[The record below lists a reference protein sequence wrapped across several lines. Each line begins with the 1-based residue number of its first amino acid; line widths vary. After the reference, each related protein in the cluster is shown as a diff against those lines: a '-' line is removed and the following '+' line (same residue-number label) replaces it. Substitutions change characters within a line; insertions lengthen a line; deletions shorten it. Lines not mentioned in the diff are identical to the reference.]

1 MAAAVSS
8 QEMALYLTGC
18 TQEQRDQFNEML
30 QQINSQASS
39 LNMGTTLVHS
49 GVTKNTKRKGKLT
62 KADLASIGPPKRPLN
77 SWMGYRNFYI
87 SLMLGVP
94 QKCVSKTMTLLWSND
109 PFKAKWALLSKAY
122 SVARGTRAKID
133 VPLSGFFALCA
144 PLVGII
150 PPQDYLG
157 MLGWQMTAP
166 RPGENTP
173 CLLRIF
179 TPNFDQF
186 SQHIK
191 YTTLTVDDLVKT
203 CYAAGYVVAE
213 DDSSPGMSAQGSL
226 TMVSKPATT
235 AAAAPKA
242 SKPTPAPLG
251 RKMLAKAT
259 AALEQTGT
267 AYPYND
273 HFDPTT
279 QFDVSFNP
287 AAVDTAVEDGGLW
300 NAFTPTAQSGE
311 NVLADDVIWS
321 DFIDS
326 EM

>member
-1 MAAAVSS
+1 M
-8 QEMALYLTGC
+8 
-18 TQEQRDQFNEML
+18 
-30 QQINSQASS
+30 
-39 LNMGTTLVHS
+39 
-49 GVTKNTKRKGKLT
+49 
-62 KADLASIGPPKRPLN
+62 
-77 SWMGYRNFYI
+77 
-87 SLMLGVP
+87 
-94 QKCVSKTMTLLWSND
+94 
-109 PFKAKWALLSKAY
+109 
-122 SVARGTRAKID
+122 
-133 VPLSGFFALCA
+133 
-144 PLVGII
+144 
-150 PPQDYLG
+150 
-157 MLGWQMTAP
+157 
-166 RPGENTP
+166 
-173 CLLRIF
+173 
-179 TPNFDQF
+179 
-186 SQHIK
+186 
-191 YTTLTVDDLVKT
+191 DDLVKT
-203 CYAAGYVVAE
+203 CYAAGYVVAD

-235 AAAAPKA
+235 AVAAPKA